1 MKSLAYDE
9 CYLDMMFQKTRF
21 LFKLIARNRL
31 DVFSVITDYMRG
43 LYRKYMDMGN
53 PLYLNKT
60 PKQILGDLGYRVDMN
75 ADLSL
80 DYDEMI
86 LEWMADIYVYMQW
99 RYKLWSA
106 RIVETVKPETLYKMY
121 YPLHEASIANEK
133 KAASAVKT
141 AGRRSRQLKKIS
153 LRNAEQNSASFT

>member
-1 MKSLAYDE
+1 MQRRITMKSLAYDE

-121 YPLHEASIANEK
+121 YPLHEASIANGCEK
-133 KAASAVKT
+133 LMKRYQIAAED
-141 AGRRSRQLKKIS
+141 L
-153 LRNAEQNSASFT
+153 E

>member
-53 PLYLNKT
+53 P
-60 PKQILGDLGYRVDMN
+60 
-75 ADLSL
+75 
-80 DYDEMI
+80 
-86 LEWMADIYVYMQW
+86 
-99 RYKLWSA
+99 
-106 RIVETVKPETLYKMY
+106 
-121 YPLHEASIANEK
+121 
-133 KAASAVKT
+133 
-141 AGRRSRQLKKIS
+141 
-153 LRNAEQNSASFT
+153 

>member
-106 RIVETVKPETLYKMY
+106 RIVETVKPETLYKNV
-121 YPLHEASIANEK
+121 LS
-133 KAASAVKT
+133 T
-141 AGRRSRQLKKIS
+141 A
-153 LRNAEQNSASFT
+153 